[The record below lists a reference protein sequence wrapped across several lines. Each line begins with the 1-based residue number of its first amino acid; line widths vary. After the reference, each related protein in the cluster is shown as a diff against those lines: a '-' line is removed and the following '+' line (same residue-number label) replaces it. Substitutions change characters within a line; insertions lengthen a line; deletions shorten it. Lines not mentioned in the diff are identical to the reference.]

1 MPGLNFE
8 KRGEKGENSNINLG
22 EYKPRDNFHPMGK
35 LSGLDGLGVESPG
48 RDAPMHK
55 IWQNAV
61 CSLKN
66 KTGTV
71 QCYLVCKT
79 MFRDSIDEAVV
90 PLMDFISHSF
100 YLRARKAN
108 FVTQ

>member
-8 KRGEKGENSNINLG
+8 KRGEKGEHSNINLG

-61 CSLKN
+61 CRCNLAW
-66 KTGTV
+66 KTKQEQFNV
-71 QCYLVCKT
+71 
-79 MFRDSIDEAVV
+79 I
-90 PLMDFISHSF
+90 
-100 YLRARKAN
+100 
-108 FVTQ
+108 

>member
-55 IWQNAV
+55 I
-61 CSLKN
+61 
-66 KTGTV
+66 
-71 QCYLVCKT
+71 
-79 MFRDSIDEAVV
+79 
-90 PLMDFISHSF
+90 
-100 YLRARKAN
+100 
-108 FVTQ
+108 

>member
-8 KRGEKGENSNINLG
+8 KRGEKGEHSNINLG

-55 IWQNAV
+55 I
-61 CSLKN
+61 
-66 KTGTV
+66 
-71 QCYLVCKT
+71 
-79 MFRDSIDEAVV
+79 
-90 PLMDFISHSF
+90 
-100 YLRARKAN
+100 
-108 FVTQ
+108 